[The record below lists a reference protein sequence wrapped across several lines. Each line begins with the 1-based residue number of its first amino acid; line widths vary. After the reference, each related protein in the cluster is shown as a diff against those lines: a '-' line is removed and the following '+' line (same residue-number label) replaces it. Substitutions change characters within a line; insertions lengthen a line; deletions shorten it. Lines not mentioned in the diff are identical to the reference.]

1 MQDGTWKEIVKGEKK
16 ERKRKRRRKR
26 KRQGQKRKG
35 NTCVWF
41 NPPTSRMSRV
51 VMSEVAVPSWLAAS
65 TQISYGVKRA
75 RLRGMW
81 QEYRCFP
88 VTSSSHSLSVPY
100 HLDRNTATKITSDV
114 RLWKH
119 RMIIFNCFHT
129 RHDTLQPLS
138 WARVSDD

>member
-1 MQDGTWKEIVKGEKK
+1 MGHERTLKK
-16 ERKRKRRRKR
+16 
-26 KRQGQKRKG
+26 KRKG
-35 NTCVWF
+35 KQKKKTRTRQEMRGQDRREQGNTWVSF

-51 VMSEVAVPSWLAAS
+51 VMSEVAEPSWLAAS

-100 HLDRNTATKITSDV
+100 HLDRNTATKITSDA

-119 RMIIFNCFHT
+119 RMFIFNCFHT
-129 RHDTLQPLS
+129 RHDRLQPLS